1 MKREAEENT
10 MSILEMAKKNE
21 DFRQVVRTGEK
32 MQVVLMS
39 IPEGGEI
46 GAETHEGH
54 DQVLI
59 FVEGSGKARI
69 GDAER
74 AVGAGDLAFVPSGV
88 HHDFINDGS
97 GALKLY
103 TMYAP
108 PEHAPGTHHAS
119 RSDAEADEQDH

>member
-1 MKREAEENT
+1 MSETDENT
-10 MSILEMAKKNE
+10 MAIAEMARQND
-21 DFRQVVRTGEK
+21 DFRRVVRTGEK

-46 GAETHEGH
+46 GAESHSGH

-69 GDAER
+69 GDSESS
-74 AVGAGDLAFVPSGV
+74 VGAGDLSFVPSGV
-88 HHDFINDGS
+88 RHDFINDGS

-108 PEHAPGTHHAS
+108 PEHAPGTQHATK
-119 RSDAEADEQDH
+119 AAADREG